1 VMVCAAFSLMCGFLL
16 LTKLKLLATA
26 QEEIEQAT

>member
-1 VMVCAAFSLMCGFLL
+1 MCGFLL

-26 QEEIEQAT
+26 QEEIEQTT